1 MTEEQAQ
8 QLRRS
13 VRRLVRA
20 EVAHSWKGSLTDR
33 DDISIVED
41 ELRAAKASFGV
52 LLSRLTTK
60 DQP

>member
-20 EVAHSWKGSLTDR
+20 EVAYSWKGSLTDR
-33 DDISIVED
+33 DDISIVEE

-52 LLSRLTTK
+52 LLARLTTK
-60 DQP
+60 DPS